1 MISSG
6 ESMLDVC
13 KQLKEK
19 GANRVFCFA
28 TFGLFTDGFD
38 KFDQAFKDG
47 VFDRVFTTNLIYRRP
62 ELLRKP
68 WFVEVNMCKYVA
80 YLVDTLNND
89 ATISSLLNPVKR
101 IQTLMDKHRSELAAQ
116 MKITFDEE

>member
-1 MISSG
+1 
-6 ESMLDVC
+6 
-13 KQLKEK
+13 
-19 GANRVFCFA
+19 
-28 TFGLFTDGFD
+28 
-38 KFDQAFKDG
+38 
-47 VFDRVFTTNLIYRRP
+47 
-62 ELLRKP
+62 
-68 WFVEVNMCKYVA
+68 MCKYVA